1 MRIRRWFHQLSWA
14 QRFLLAS
21 LVILVVGMAA
31 IGFWLTRQ
39 IEDGVVRRT
48 AATAAVYIDS
58 AVAPLLQNLATQSDL
73 TPVEKQKLD
82 ALFQETPLGEQ
93 IPSFKVWTPTG
104 RVVYTTSSDIVGQT
118 FPIDDGLAAALR
130 GEIAADI
137 SPLNA
142 QENVTER
149 ARGVPLLEIYS
160 PVRRTGSDQIIASAE
175 FYQSVSDLQRDVS
188 VTIQQ
193 TWLFVGAVT
202 IGMYL
207 LLAGFV
213 RVASST
219 ISRQERELN
228 VRVQQLQE
236 LVVTNAALDERVRH
250 AAAQTT
256 ALNEQV
262 LRRISAELHDGPAQD
277 LGLAL
282 LKLDNV
288 IAQAEQQPQRDC
300 RQEEDVSVV
309 KRSLDHALQE
319 IRAISSGMG
328 VPQLNEL
335 TLEQIVARVVRT
347 HERRTN
353 TRVAVE
359 PHDLPAQ
366 ASLPIKITLYRVLQE
381 ALNNAYR
388 HAGGVGQQVDVAVR
402 DNQLTIQIS
411 DRGQI
416 INVPPADDE
425 VEHLGLVGMRDR
437 VESLG
442 GTFEFVRGQGDGSR
456 VRAQLPLHRQVESSI
471 LSSNGS
477 SHLK

>member
-1 MRIRRWFHQLSWA
+1 M
-14 QRFLLAS
+14 LAS

-39 IEDGVVRRT
+39 IEDGVVRRA

-58 AVAPLLQNLATQSDL
+58 AVAPLLQNLATAQDL
-73 TPVEKQKLD
+73 TPAEKQKLD
-82 ALFQETPLGEQ
+82 ELFQTTPLGDQ

-104 RVVYTTSSDIVGQT
+104 RVVYSTASNIAGQT
-118 FPIDDGLAAALR
+118 FPIDDGLARALK

-142 QENVTER
+142 QENVDER

-160 PVRRTGSDQIIASAE
+160 PVRRTGTDQIIASAE
-175 FYQSVSDLQRDVS
+175 FYQSVVDLQSDVNR
-188 VTIQQ
+188 TIQQ

-202 IGMYL
+202 VGMYL

-219 ISRQERELN
+219 ISRQQKELN

-236 LVVTNAALDERVRH
+236 LVTTNAALDERVRH

-288 IAQAEQQPQRDC
+288 IAQTEAQPGRDC
-300 RQEEDVSVV
+300 QQEQDVNVV

-335 TLEQIVARVVRT
+335 TLQEIVNRVVRT

-353 TRVAVE
+353 TRVVLE
-359 PHDLPAQ
+359 THDLPAQ

-381 ALNNAYR
+381 SLNNAFR
-388 HAGGVGQQVDVAVR
+388 HAQGVGQQVNVGVQN
-402 DNQLTIQIS
+402 NQLTIQVS
-411 DRGQI
+411 DRGHTLHAPRP
-416 INVPPADDE
+416 NDDDA
-425 VEHLGLVGMRDR
+425 EHLGLVGMRDR

-442 GTFEFVRGQGDGSR
+442 GTFEFIGGNGDGAR
-456 VRAQLPLHRQVESSI
+456 VHAQLPLQTE
-471 LSSNGS
+471 N
-477 SHLK
+477 SHA